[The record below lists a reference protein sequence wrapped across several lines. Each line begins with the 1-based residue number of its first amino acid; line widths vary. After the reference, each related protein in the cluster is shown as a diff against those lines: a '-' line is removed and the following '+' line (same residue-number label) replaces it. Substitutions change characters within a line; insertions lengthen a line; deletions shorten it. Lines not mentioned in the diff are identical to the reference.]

1 MTKPIGYYV
10 SVPEDYPDHE
20 ILEKIEQEFGS
31 TLDKVGKDTL
41 GFAIAY
47 CASCY
52 FEKPMWNQGMDDEAV
67 KLIVVLDALTE
78 ETAFALVPFLHQ
90 VICSRGE
97 PKK

>member
-1 MTKPIGYYV
+1 MKPIGYYV
-10 SVPEDYPDHE
+10 SVPADHPDHE

-31 TLDKVGKDTL
+31 HLELVGDGTL

-52 FEKPMWNQGMDDEAV
+52 FGKPAFPNGMNNGV
-67 KLIVVLDALTE
+67 GQLIAMLDK

-90 VICSRGE
+90 VIEGRRE